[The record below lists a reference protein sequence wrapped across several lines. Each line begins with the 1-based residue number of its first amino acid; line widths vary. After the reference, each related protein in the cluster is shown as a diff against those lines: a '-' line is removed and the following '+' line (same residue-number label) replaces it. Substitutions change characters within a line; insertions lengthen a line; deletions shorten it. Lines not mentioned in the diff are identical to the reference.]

1 VLTHLECA
9 LCGKTHPWQEL
20 QNVCKECGRSL
31 FARYLIA
38 PEQAA
43 SFKRSLPE
51 RSSTVWRY
59 REMLPVP
66 TDQEILTLGEG
77 GTPFLPAPHL
87 AAHCGSHR
95 LWIKDESQ
103 NPTGS
108 FKARGMAVAVAMAKY
123 LGAKKLSAPSAGNA
137 ARAGLPAYLFM
148 PKDTPRANIIECQM
162 MGARVTLVD
171 GLITDCAREVALRKE
186 KEDWFDLSTLKEP
199 YRVEGKK
206 ALGYEIAEQLGW
218 KLPDV
223 FIYPTG
229 GGTGL
234 IGMWKAFDEMEELGW
249 IPSKRPRMVAVQ
261 AAGCCPIVTAF
272 EKHERFAQEHPD
284 AATKASGLRVLKA
297 IGDFLILDAIRAS
310 NGIAVS
316 VTDDAMIEAARDLG
330 KTEGIFVA
338 PEGAACL
345 AALKQLRES
354 DWIKAHESVTLF
366 NTGSGIKYL
375 ECYEY

>member
-20 QNVCKECGRSL
+20 QNVCKECGRPL

-51 RSSTVWRY
+51 QSSTVWRY

-123 LGAKKLSAPSAGNA
+123 LGPKNW
-137 ARAGLPAYLFM
+137 RRLPLVMRPQRSQHMRPEPVFLRISLCRR
-148 PKDTPRANIIECQM
+148 TPRAP
-162 MGARVTLVD
+162 TLSS
-171 GLITDCAREVALRKE
+171 AK
-186 KEDWFDLSTLKEP
+186 
-199 YRVEGKK
+199 
-206 ALGYEIAEQLGW
+206 
-218 KLPDV
+218 
-223 FIYPTG
+223 
-229 GGTGL
+229 
-234 IGMWKAFDEMEELGW
+234 
-249 IPSKRPRMVAVQ
+249 
-261 AAGCCPIVTAF
+261 
-272 EKHERFAQEHPD
+272 
-284 AATKASGLRVLKA
+284 
-297 IGDFLILDAIRAS
+297 
-310 NGIAVS
+310 
-316 VTDDAMIEAARDLG
+316 
-330 KTEGIFVA
+330 
-338 PEGAACL
+338 
-345 AALKQLRES
+345 
-354 DWIKAHESVTLF
+354 
-366 NTGSGIKYL
+366 
-375 ECYEY
+375 